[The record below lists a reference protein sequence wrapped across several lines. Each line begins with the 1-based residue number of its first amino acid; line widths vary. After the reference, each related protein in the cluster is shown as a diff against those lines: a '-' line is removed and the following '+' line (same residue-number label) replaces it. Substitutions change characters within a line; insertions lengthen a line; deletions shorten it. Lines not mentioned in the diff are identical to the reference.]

1 MANQKDISIK
11 EVSTGYRVYDYRTP
25 IKFGGRIVDS
35 MTLLDVE
42 VRVAD
47 RSGREAV
54 GKGSMP
60 LGNIWAFPSDVV
72 GGDETLSAM
81 KALAERVRAIAE
93 SCSEFG
99 HPVEIMTGLED
110 EFLSCAADASS
121 ELSLAEPIPKLCAL
135 VVVSPFDAAVH
146 DGYGRLHGVNVY
158 DAYGPE
164 FMNRDL
170 STYLTDEFKG
180 EYLDRYTLRE
190 PKPRM
195 PLYHLV
201 GALDP
206 LTEGELAERID
217 DGLPET
223 LGEWIE
229 RDGLTHLKVKL
240 NGDDLEWDADRVLSV
255 DGVAREVQEKLGVQ
269 EWFYSTDFNEK
280 CPNVGYLIDF
290 LKRIEEVNPACFER
304 IQYIEQPTSRY
315 LKEHMENRMHE
326 AAAIK
331 PVVIDEALVDFEHLR
346 LSMELGYTGV
356 ALKTCKGQSQALLM
370 GAAALKYGLFL
381 CVQDLTLVGASF
393 LHSAGMA
400 ARLPEVAAVE
410 GNGRQYCPAAWS
422 GEKGAWED
430 SWPDAFRV
438 RDGTVGTAA
447 LTLPGLGHY
456 PG

>member
-1 MANQKDISIK
+1 MANPKDVSVK
-11 EVSTGYRVYDYRTP
+11 EVSTCYRVYDYRTP
-25 IKFGGRIVDS
+25 IKFGGRVVDS

-54 GKGSMP
+54 GRGSMP
-60 LGNIWAFPSDVV
+60 LGNIWSFPSDTVD
-72 GGDETLSAM
+72 GDGTLSAM
-81 KALAERVRAIAE
+81 KALAERVRAITE
-93 SCSEFG
+93 SFNEFG

-110 EFLSCAADASS
+110 EFLAAAAEVSS

-170 STYLTDEFKG
+170 GAYLTDEFKG
-180 EYLDRYTLRE
+180 EYLDMYTLRE

-206 LTEGELAERID
+206 LTDAEVAERID
-217 DGLPET
+217 DHLPNT

-229 RDGLTHLKVKL
+229 HDGLTHLKVKL
-240 NGDDLEWDADRVLSV
+240 NGSDLEWDVDRVLSV
-255 DGVAREVQEKLGVQ
+255 DGVASEVQEKRGVTA
-269 EWFYSTDFNEK
+269 WCYSTDFNEK
-280 CPNVGYLIDF
+280 CPNVGYLVEF
-290 LKRIEEVNPACFER
+290 LKRTEEANAACFER

-331 PVVIDEALVDFEHLR
+331 PIVIDEALVDFEHLR

-370 GAAALKYGLFL
+370 GAAAQKYGLFL

-400 ARLPEVAAVE
+400 ARLPEVAAIE
-410 GNGRQYCPAAWS
+410 GNGRQYCPSANS
-422 GEKGAWED
+422 DWED
-430 SWPDAFRV
+430 SWPDVFRV
-438 RDGTVGTAA
+438 RGGTVGTAA
-447 LTLPGLGHY
+447 LTLPGLGH
-456 PG
+456 